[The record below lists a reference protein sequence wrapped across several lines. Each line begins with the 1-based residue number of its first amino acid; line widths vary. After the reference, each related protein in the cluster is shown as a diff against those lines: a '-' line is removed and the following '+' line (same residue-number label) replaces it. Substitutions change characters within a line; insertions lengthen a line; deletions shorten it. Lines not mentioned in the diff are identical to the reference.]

1 MNTTLSFKDLGIN
14 EPVLRVCREEGFIR
28 PTEIQEKSIPYVLD
42 HQDVIGE
49 AATGSGKTLAFAT
62 GIIHRTEQGKG
73 IQSLVLTPTRELAHQ
88 VADMITMLSKYK
100 KLNIVPVYGGVSIN
114 SQIHH
119 LRRAEVV
126 VATPGRLID
135 HIQRKSINLQGVK
148 VLVIDE
154 CDRLLDMGFLPD
166 IEYIISIL
174 PKKRQTLLFSATISY
189 DVNKIAYKYQNNP
202 IEVNAKAFIEAN
214 KLSQVYFG
222 PIEDSLK
229 FSLLVWLLEQDQ
241 NKNKS
246 AMIFCNT
253 RRTVDFLFK
262 NLTNL
267 GFKASSL
274 HGGYS
279 QSERSKQL
287 NRFIEKRIPLL
298 IATDVAARGLDI
310 PNVQIIYNYDL
321 PNNGDQYIHRIGRT
335 ARAGKSGRAITLVT
349 RRNTETFMRTFR
361 SSRFNI
367 LKEAL
372 PHIKRVQ
379 TTFRPS
385 RTIKRHENDRF
396 IAKRIPEPQFSRYS
410 V

>member
-1 MNTTLSFKDLGIN
+1 MNTSLSFKDLGIN
-14 EPVLRVCREEGFIR
+14 EPVLRVCIEEGFIH
-28 PTEIQEKSIPYVLD
+28 PTEIQEKSIPYVMD
-42 HQDVIGE
+42 HYDVIGE
-49 AATGSGKTLAFAT
+49 AATGSGKTLVFAT

-88 VADMITMLSKYK
+88 VADMITTLSRYK

-114 SQIHH
+114 TQIHH
-119 LRRAEVV
+119 LRKAEVV

-189 DVNKIAYKYQNNP
+189 DVNKIAFKYLNNP

-229 FSLLVWLLEQDQ
+229 FSLLVWLLELDQ

-287 NRFIEKRIPLL
+287 NTFIEKRIPLL

-372 PHIKRVQ
+372 PRIKRVQ
-379 TTFRPS
+379 TTFQPS
-385 RTIKRHENDRF
+385 RTKKRYQNDRF
-396 IAKRIPEPQFSRYS
+396 IAKKIPEPQFSRYS